1 MRKHIVVLA
10 GVALLALAPSL
21 ASSQESEPPL
31 MKQVWSFDGPF
42 GTIDR
47 AAAQR
52 GLEVYEE
59 VCSKCHSMNLLHYG
73 DLTALGYTEEQV
85 KAIASQ
91 HQVTDGPNDQG
102 EMFQRPGRPADKFVA
117 PFPNEKAARAA
128 LNGALPPDLSLIIK
142 AREGGPDYAYSI
154 LNGYKNPP
162 AGVKMADG
170 MQYNEFFTTGNHQ
183 IAMPPPLAGDD
194 VKFADGAKSTL
205 PDEARDVVTFLTW
218 AAEPTQEDRKRT
230 GAKVIIFL
238 LVMTG
243 FLYAAKRKIWADV
256 H

>member
-1 MRKHIVVLA
+1 MDLLATRHRLPGAGLGRRASAGGLVRRHRPHRHALLLLPLLPDLAPRQGRAAAAAADQHQRRRDAEGRRACRVAGDAEGETVMRKQLVVLV

-59 VCSKCHSMNLLHYG
+59 VCSKCHSLNLLHYG
-73 DLTALGYTEEQV
+73 DLGPGGPGGGLGYTEEQV

-117 PFPNEKAARAA
+117 PFPN
-128 LNGALPPDLSLIIK
+128 
-142 AREGGPDYAYSI
+142 
-154 LNGYKNPP
+154 
-162 AGVKMADG
+162 
-170 MQYNEFFTTGNHQ
+170 
-183 IAMPPPLAGDD
+183 
-194 VKFADGAKSTL
+194 
-205 PDEARDVVTFLTW
+205 
-218 AAEPTQEDRKRT
+218 
-230 GAKVIIFL
+230 
-238 LVMTG
+238 
-243 FLYAAKRKIWADV
+243 
-256 H
+256 